1 LILYVDTSAFVPLL
15 IGERTSDLCGQL
27 WDGADRVV
35 ATRLLYVEA
44 AAALSM
50 AERLGRILARQHK
63 QGYASLSELWDEVD
77 IIELDAE
84 LMTSAGEM
92 SHKHRL
98 RGYDAVHCAAAATVG
113 DGDLVAA
120 GGDLDLLTAWRAE
133 GLAVIDTTT

>member
-15 IGERTSDLCGQL
+15 IGEPTSDVCGQL

-44 AAALSM
+44 AAAMVM
-50 AERLGRILARQHK
+50 AKRLGRISARQHN
-63 QGYASLSELWDEVD
+63 QGYASLSELWTEVD
-77 IIELDAE
+77 VIELDAQ

-92 SHKHRL
+92 SHKHAL

-120 GGDLDLLTAWRAE
+120 AGDTYLLAAWRAE
-133 GLAVIDTTT
+133 GIAVIDTTT